1 MKKIEELTLE
11 EVKELINEVYC
22 NLSLA
27 DLINFLDL
35 DNEVDNLIITKL
47 NETPIGELAQR
58 AQEFLYPKTF
68 TE

>member
-47 NETPIGELAQR
+47 NETPICELHER
-58 AQEFLYPKTF
+58 AQDLQTLRSK
-68 TE
+68 